1 LQRRDARHSEP
12 LSKVKGYGAKS
23 VEKLFAAIEERRSV
37 PLDRLIFGL
46 GIRHVGEGTGRD
58 LASAFGTWEAFRE
71 AVDRVAEEGATGVDG
86 KPTKAADELLAI
98 DGIGQTVVAALAD
111 FFSEDHNRRAVD
123 ALLEQVTPEPFV
135 RDVADETPVLGKT
148 VVFTGTLSRVSRNEA
163 KAQAERFGAKV
174 SGSVSKK
181 TDYLVAGAEAGSKLT
196 KARDLGVDV
205 LTEDEWLKLI
215 GQA

>member
-1 LQRRDARHSEP
+1 
-12 LSKVKGYGAKS
+12 
-23 VEKLFAAIEERRSV
+23 
-37 PLDRLIFGL
+37 
-46 GIRHVGEGTGRD
+46 
-58 LASAFGTWEAFRE
+58 
-71 AVDRVAEEGATGVDG
+71 
-86 KPTKAADELLAI
+86 
-98 DGIGQTVVAALAD
+98 GQTVVAALAD